1 MRRVTPAKK
10 QHEALVAMAK
20 RRGDH
25 LESPPSLWKASG
37 LEPSFMNFMVKTK
50 GTLSCSLSLCPSV
63 SLPLCF
69 LLRSD
74 KLLYCFSS
82 ACSLLPFHASRF
94 PPALCLRFFR
104 CSVQRAVEVGDRPSS
119 RQVVVVVVPRNTHG
133 SSRKR
138 DERVANGVVRWEE
151 AGGIY
156 YCSWFFTAT
165 LVCVVRLRRLQIART
180 QYFCS
185 FFSFFIS
192 NFLENY
198 YVFFLRRCYSTS
210 LFMSCTRTLSIWKD
224 ARCRACVDCT
234 VKSPCAPCLSSSM
247 SCSTE
252 TVIPFGSL

>member
-1 MRRVTPAKK
+1 
-10 QHEALVAMAK
+10 
-20 RRGDH
+20 
-25 LESPPSLWKASG
+25 
-37 LEPSFMNFMVKTK
+37 MNFMVKTK
-50 GTLSCSLSLCPSV
+50 GTLSCSLSLSLSV
-63 SLPLCF
+63 CLPP
-69 LLRSD
+69 
-74 KLLYCFSS
+74 
-82 ACSLLPFHASRF
+82 SLLSASQRQTLLLLQLSVF
-94 PPALCLRFFR
+94 LASISRLPVPPCPVPPVLSLLCSENSGGRR
-104 CSVQRAVEVGDRPSS
+104 PAQQQAGRSRRSTKEHTREQPEERRASGEWGGSVGR
-119 RQVVVVVVPRNTHG
+119 
-133 SSRKR
+133 
-138 DERVANGVVRWEE
+138 
-151 AGGIY
+151 GGY

-180 QYFCS
+180 EYFCS